1 MPLEVVIADEHPLFR
16 EALALAVARAFVG
29 AVVTE
34 ADSAAS
40 LLGALHRSGEADLVV
55 LDIDLPGAQ
64 AFSALV
70 ELRATFPA
78 VPVVVISGRKEPGIV
93 ARAVAHGASGFIPKS
108 ASALTVI
115 EALRAVLAGSVW
127 VPAHVTAFE
136 PHQPGGVA
144 SLEVSEVES
153 ASLVSRLTP
162 QQFRVLEMLCSGL
175 PNKQIGL
182 RLNVTEATVKA
193 HMRAIMEKFGAN
205 NRTQVVLAARPGLSR
220 RALSR
225 PGEQH
230 AAQRHGEAD
239 ELQRQQRFVK
249 EEIRLHRG

>member
-1 MPLEVVIADEHPLFR
+1 MGLQVVIADEQPLFR
-16 EALALAVARAFVG
+16 EALALAVARAFAG

-40 LLGALHRSGEADLVV
+40 LLDALQSIRGAHLVL
-55 LDIDLPGAQ
+55 LDIDLPGAN

-70 ELRATFPA
+70 RLRATFPA
-78 VPVVVISGRKEPGIV
+78 VPVVVISGRKESGIV
-93 ARAVAHGASGFIPKS
+93 SRAVAHGASGFIPKS
-108 ASALTVI
+108 ASAPTVI
-115 EALRAVLAGSVW
+115 EALRAVVAGRVW
-127 VPAHVTAFE
+127 VPAHVVGQE
-136 PHQPGGVA
+136 PHPPGDVA
-144 SLEVSEVES
+144 SLEVSDLES
-153 ASLVSRLTP
+153 DSLVSRLTP

-205 NRTQVVLAARPGLSR
+205 NRTQVVLAARPGLWR

-249 EEIRLHRG
+249 EEIRLDRG

>member
-1 MPLEVVIADEHPLFR
+1 MPLQVLIADEQPLFR

-29 AVVTE
+29 ALVTE
-34 ADSAAS
+34 ADSTES
-40 LLGALHRSGEADLVV
+40 LFDALARNRKFDLVL
-55 LDIDLPGAQ
+55 LDVELPGAQ
-64 AFSALV
+64 SFSALV
-70 ELRATFPA
+70 QVRAAFSA
-78 VPVVVISGRKEPGIV
+78 VPIVVISGRKEHGIV
-93 ARAVAHGASGFIPKS
+93 SRAVAHGASGFIPKS

-127 VPAHVTAFE
+127 VPAHLVTFE
-136 PHQPGGVA
+136 RQAPIGPGA
-144 SLEVSEVES
+144 LEVSELES

-205 NRTQVVLAARPGLSR
+205 NRTQVVLAARPGISR

-230 AAQRHGEAD
+230 SGQRHGESD

-249 EEIRLHRG
+249 EEIRLDRG